1 MTEIAEEF
9 RELPRLKRLD
19 ELAKVIDSEEPL
31 YVRYSKGPQR
41 DNSASRDYE
50 SGLDL
55 PGLSAN
61 PLTPERW
68 WTRPRRE
75 WLARQLCN
83 YVHLSED
90 APDERVAWILKGPV
104 VARGPDNEPLI
115 EPATAVALLDD
126 EVIDEAKCLYKE
138 AFDVGRDS
146 TG

>member
-1 MTEIAEEF
+1 MTDTPSDG
-9 RELPRLKRLD
+9 RPPRLVK
-19 ELAKVIDSEEPL
+19 LADLEEIVSAREAL
-31 YVRYSKGPQR
+31 YVRYSRGPHADR
-41 DNSASRDYE
+41 ETSRDYE

-68 WTRPRRE
+68 WTRPLRE

-90 APDERVAWILKGPV
+90 APDERIAWVLTGPV

-115 EPATAVALLDD
+115 EPATAVAILDD
-126 EVIDEAKCLYKE
+126 RLVEEAKRVYRDR
-138 AFDVGRDS
+138 FDVGRDS